1 MATEPMEVQ
10 VRVEDGD
17 PGVNIRGLEM
27 LGAAIAG
34 EGKTR
39 VHVYPDISKE
49 DREGLLLLITSL
61 VRRPH
66 LC

>member
-17 PGVNIRGLEM
+17 PGVNIKGLEM
-27 LGAAIAG
+27 LGTTVAG
-34 EGKTR
+34 GKR
-39 VHVYPDISKE
+39 VYPDIIKE